1 MKKIAVFVMI
11 LLQLISYLK
20 AKAQDS
26 ADTRIFQPAE
36 MQQDFNYL
44 RNALEKTHPGLYIHH
59 TKGEMQYKMDSL
71 YALLNQP
78 KPFFEFYKIIAYLIA
93 EVKCEHTYCNPYSSD
108 YRQRAVQWNL
118 IPLQLFFSQDK
129 AYMGVN
135 RTADTSIH
143 LGDEILTINHYPVNS
158 IEHVIFK
165 YLISDGNMESS
176 KEVAISNLSFNLY
189 YYMFI
194 EQPNAYDIEFK
205 NTNGQIFTRHF
216 DTDLKLAE
224 NNKLAL
230 HNPANKTVLEQ
241 DKKYKKLKKNP
252 VRLEFIKDKSMA
264 KITVTDFG
272 GNREKLFK
280 LYDNFFTQIQKEK
293 PATLIIDVSYNGGGD
308 EEYACQLLSYLIDTP
323 TRFIESEYLIND
335 DDSFFKI
342 SNLPADVKSNKY
354 AFIDT
359 VIDGKIYAK
368 AQTKYSLELKTFNP
382 QPNGFHGHVFMY
394 VNGGTSSAASSFAG
408 NAKSHHLA
416 KIIGN
421 ETAGCYVGG
430 GTTNGLD
437 LTLPNSKINAH
448 TSIVY
453 CKFATTGGDKDRG
466 VIPDYYYIPTI
477 AQLLDGKATWEGF
490 YNLIDKI
497 NNASKN

>member
-1 MKKIAVFVMI
+1 MKKFIVFALI
-11 LLQLISYLK
+11 LLQLFSFYK
-20 AKAQDS
+20 TKAQDS
-26 ADTRIFQPAE
+26 ADARIFQPAE

-44 RNALEKTHPGLYIHH
+44 RNALEKTHPGLYMHH
-59 TKGEMQYKMDSL
+59 TKEDMQYKMDSL
-71 YALLNQP
+71 YALLYQP
-78 KPFFEFYKIIAYLIA
+78 KPFFDFYKIIAYLIA
-93 EVKCEHTYCNPYSSD
+93 EVKCEHTYCNPYGSD
-108 YRQRAVQWNL
+108 YAQRAVQWNL
-118 IPLQLFFSQDK
+118 IPFQLFFAKGK
-129 AYMGVN
+129 AYMAVN

-143 LGDEILTINHYPVNS
+143 FGDEILTINHYPVDS

-165 YLISDGNMESS
+165 YLPADGNMESS
-176 KEVAISNLSFNLY
+176 KEVAVSNLSFNLW

-194 EQPNAYDIEFK
+194 EQPPAYNIEFK
-205 NTNGQIFTRHF
+205 NAKGETFLRRF
-216 DTDLKLAE
+216 AADLKLAE

-230 HNPANKTVLEQ
+230 HNPANKIVLEH
-241 DKKYKKLKKNP
+241 DKKYSKIKKNP
-252 VRLEFIKDKSMA
+252 CRLEFIKDKSTA
-264 KITVTDFG
+264 KITITDFG

-280 LYDNFFTQIQKEK
+280 LYDDFFTKIKKEK
-293 PATLIIDVSYNGGGD
+293 PANLVIDLTYNGGGD

-335 DDSFFKI
+335 DDSFFNI

-359 VIDGKIYAK
+359 IKNGKIYAK
-368 AQTKYSLELKTFNP
+368 PQTKYSLELKAFNP
-382 QPNGFHGHVFMY
+382 QPNGFQGNVYFY
-394 VNGGTSSAASSFAG
+394 VNGGTSSAASTCAA

-416 KIIGN
+416 TIIGN

-466 VIPDYYYIPTI
+466 VIPDYYFIPTI
-477 AQLLDGKATWEGF
+477 AQQVDGKAVWKDF
-490 YNLIDKI
+490 YDLIDRI
-497 NNASKN
+497 NEKK

>member
-1 MKKIAVFVMI
+1 MFFFSKT
-11 LLQLISYLK
+11 
-20 AKAQDS
+20 KAQDIPE
-26 ADTRIFQPAE
+26 TRVFQPAE
-36 MQQDFNYL
+36 MQRDFNYL
-44 RNALEKTHPGLYIHH
+44 RNALEKTHPGLYMHH
-59 TKGEMQYKMDSL
+59 TKEEMQYKMDSL

-78 KPFFEFYKIIAYLIA
+78 KAFFDFYKIIAYLIA
-93 EVKCEHTYCNPYSSD
+93 EVKCEHTYSNPYGGD
-108 YRQRAVQWNL
+108 YGKRALQWNL
-118 IPLQLFFSQDK
+118 IPFQLFFIKDK
-129 AYMGVN
+129 AYMAVN
-135 RTADTSIH
+135 RTTDTSIH
-143 LGDEILTINHYPVNS
+143 LGDEILTINHYPVDS

-165 YLISDGNMESS
+165 YLPADGNMESG
-176 KEVAISNLSFNLY
+176 KEAAVSDLTFNLY

-194 EQPNAYDIEFK
+194 EQPHAYDIKFK
-205 NTNGQIFTRHF
+205 NAQGEIFSRHF
-216 DTDLKLAE
+216 DTDLKLDA
-224 NNKLAL
+224 NKKLGLA
-230 HNPANKTVLEQ
+230 NPANKVVLEQ
-241 DKKYKKLKKNP
+241 DKKYRKLKKNP
-252 VRLEFIKDKSMA
+252 CRLEFIKDKSIA
-264 KITVTDFG
+264 AITVTDFG
-272 GNREKLFK
+272 GNRDKLFK
-280 LYDNFFTQIQKEK
+280 LYNDFFTKIQKEK
-293 PATLIIDVSYNGGGD
+293 PANLIINLAYNGGGD

-382 QPNGFHGHVFMY
+382 QPNGFHGNVYFY
-394 VNGGTSSAASSFAG
+394 VNGGTSSAASTCAA

-416 KIIGN
+416 TIIGN

-466 VIPDYYYIPTI
+466 VIPDYYFIPTI
-477 AQLLDGKATWEGF
+477 FQQIDGKAAWNDF

-497 NNASKN
+497 NNALKTNNEKL

>member
-1 MKKIAVFVMI
+1 MKKISLFVL
-11 LLQLISYLK
+11 LLQVFFFVK
-20 AKAQDS
+20 TKAQDS
-26 ADTRIFQPAE
+26 ADIRIFQPAE
-36 MQQDFNYL
+36 MEEDFNYL
-44 RNALEKTHPGLYIHH
+44 RNALEKTHPGLYMHH
-59 TKGEMQYKMDSL
+59 TKEEMQYKMDSL

-78 KPFFEFYKIIAYLIA
+78 KPFFDFYKMIAYLIA
-93 EVKCEHTYCNPYSSD
+93 EVKCEHTYCNPYGDD
-108 YRQRAVQWNL
+108 YRQRAIQWKL
-118 IPLQLFFSQDK
+118 IPFQLFFSKGK

-135 RTADTSIH
+135 RTTDTSIH
-143 LGDEILTINHYPVNS
+143 LGDEILTINHYPVDS

-176 KEVAISNLSFNLY
+176 KEVAMSNLSFNLWY
-189 YYMFI
+189 YTFI

-205 NTNGQIFTRHF
+205 NALGQIFTRHF
-216 DTDLKLAE
+216 ANDLKLAE

-230 HNPANKTVLEQ
+230 RNPANKVVLEQ
-241 DKKYKKLKKNP
+241 DKKYRKLKKNP
-252 VRLEFIKDKSMA
+252 CRLEFIKDKSIA
-264 KITVTDFG
+264 KLTVTDFG

>member
-1 MKKIAVFVMI
+1 MKKTFLLFFT
-11 LLQLISYLK
+11 LLQLFSFIET
-20 AKAQDS
+20 KAQNS
-26 ADTRIFQPAE
+26 ADARIFQPAQ
-36 MQQDFNYL
+36 MQQDFDYL
-44 RNALEKTHPGLYIHH
+44 RNALEKTHPGLYMHH
-59 TKGEMQYKMDSL
+59 TKEEMQYKMDSL

-78 KPFFEFYKIIAYLIA
+78 KTFFEFYKIIAYLIA
-93 EVKCEHTYCNPYSSD
+93 EVKCEHTYCNPYGGD
-108 YRQRAVQWNL
+108 YRQRAVQWKL
-118 IPLQLFFSQDK
+118 IPFQLFFREGK

-135 RTADTSIH
+135 RTTDTTIH
-143 LGDEILTINHYPVNS
+143 LGDEILTINHYPVDS

-165 YLISDGNMESS
+165 YLVSDGNIESS
-176 KEVAISNLSFNLY
+176 KEVAMSNLSFNLWY
-189 YYMFI
+189 YTFI
-194 EQPNAYDIEFK
+194 EQPDAYDIEFK
-205 NTNGQIFTRHF
+205 NAQGQTLSLHF
-216 DTDLKLAE
+216 DNNLTLAE
-224 NNKLAL
+224 NKKLAL
-230 HNPANKTVLEQ
+230 ANPANKVILEQ
-241 DKKYKKLKKNP
+241 DKKYRKLKKNP
-252 VRLEFIKDKSMA
+252 CRLEFIKDKSIA

-280 LYDNFFTQIQKEK
+280 LYDNFFSQIQKEK

-335 DDSFFKI
+335 DDSFFNI
-342 SNLPADVKSNKY
+342 SNLPADIKENKY

-359 VIDGKIYAK
+359 VTDGKIYAK
-368 AQTKYSLELKTFNP
+368 ALTKYSLELKTFNP
-382 QPNGFHGHVFMY
+382 QPNGFHGRVFIY

-416 KIIGN
+416 TIIGN

-453 CKFATTGGDKDRG
+453 CKFATSGGDKDRG
-466 VIPDYYYIPTI
+466 VIPDYYFIPTI
-477 AQLLDGKATWEGF
+477 AQQIDGKAAWEAF
-490 YNLIDKI
+490 YNLINKI
-497 NNASKN
+497 NEKE